1 MATLSHNQSMKFT
14 RKQVFWSGALVL
26 CGLVAA
32 VWMTRGLPVDVV
44 LVTQGDMAQ
53 SVVTSGRIATPA
65 RTAVASQTTGRI
77 ERIGVREGDLVQ
89 AGQVL
94 VQLRDDEA
102 QAALRQADAAV
113 TEARMR
119 IGQIQTVQGPVSEQ
133 QLQQARASDQQ
144 AQQELA
150 RTQDLI
156 RQGFVSQSRLDE
168 ARRIANSS
176 RAAMLAA
183 TTQAQG
189 NRVGGAEQALAQ
201 ARLAQALAARSAAA
215 ARLDQLSLRAPAA
228 ATVITRAADPGDTA
242 QAGRA
247 LLTLAGSGETRI
259 DASVDEKNLQFLQLG
274 QVANATADAYADRHF
289 PARLRYIA
297 PSVDAQRGTVEIRLQ
312 VEPAV
317 DYLRPDM
324 TVSVEIV
331 TARAAN
337 AVMLAS
343 DALRRDANGT
353 LFVLLNR
360 AGRARQ
366 VTVQVGLQGTGTT
379 QIVSGL
385 AAGDRVILP
394 GAAVN
399 DGDRVRETSARTPRA
414 NLPAMPGLGS

>member
-1 MATLSHNQSMKFT
+1 M
-14 RKQVFWSGALVL
+14 
-26 CGLVAA
+26 
-32 VWMTRGLPVDVV
+32 
-44 LVTQGDMAQ
+44 
-53 SVVTSGRIATPA
+53 
-65 RTAVASQTTGRI
+65 
-77 ERIGVREGDLVQ
+77 
-89 AGQVL
+89 
-94 VQLRDDEA
+94 
-102 QAALRQADAAV
+102 
-113 TEARMR
+113 
-119 IGQIQTVQGPVSEQ
+119 
-133 QLQQARASDQQ
+133 
-144 AQQELA
+144 
-150 RTQDLI
+150 
-156 RQGFVSQSRLDE
+156 
-168 ARRIANSS
+168 
-176 RAAMLAA
+176 
-183 TTQAQG
+183 
-189 NRVGGAEQALAQ
+189 
-201 ARLAQALAARSAAA
+201 
-215 ARLDQLSLRAPAA
+215 
-228 ATVITRAADPGDTA
+228 
-242 QAGRA
+242 
-247 LLTLAGSGETRI
+247 
-259 DASVDEKNLQFLQLG
+259 DEKNLKFLQLG

-343 DALRRDANGT
+343 DALRRDGNGT
-353 LFVLLNR
+353 LFVLINR